1 MYLIGCEIY
10 CTAFYSFN
18 IRSTVT
24 TRGSEEDLLA
34 VKSALKGCHLKGAR
48 VDRSSLLPEKQLW
61 MRILLQW
68 AWP

>member
-1 MYLIGCEIY
+1 VHLIGCETC
-10 CTAFYSFN
+10 CTVFYSFK

-24 TRGSEEDLLA
+24 SRGSEEDLLA
-34 VKSALKGCHLKGAR
+34 VKSALKGCHLGGAR